1 MHCLQMEN
9 LFKVNDQLLHFISN
23 VMERSMHYK
32 VAYYTFLILTPFKLD
47 NFLVENE
54 IKCIFLFI
62 HIPYIFKSNLD

>member
-1 MHCLQMEN
+1 
-9 LFKVNDQLLHFISN
+9 
-23 VMERSMHYK
+23 MHYK

-62 HIPYIFKSNLD
+62 QIPYILKSNLDK